1 AYQALRS
8 GGTAPAIL
16 NAANEVAVAAFLER
30 RLPFLG
36 IARLI
41 ASTLEA
47 LPGGPGGSLADVL
60 AADAAARRVAEPL
73 VGDAAPP

>member
-1 AYQALRS
+1 
-8 GGTAPAIL
+8 
-16 NAANEVAVAAFLER
+16 VAVAAFLER

-47 LPGGPGGSLADVL
+47 LPGDPEGSLADVL
-60 AADAAARRVAEPL
+60 AADAAARRVAERL
-73 VGDAAPP
+73 VGEAAPS